1 MSCLSLFFCLPA
13 WVLKNFED
21 FFFSVVLW
29 AEFVY
34 SVFLACFFQSS
45 LSPASTLRI
54 TFIFLSLGCLPVSKL
69 WAYSEFILIS
79 VLKFCDTIPDHG
91 GDGPEG
97 ICCGLGSLQHVLC
110 RDNTQDVLVLL
121 AVQHLPAAQPGHGCH
136 WPSRVDRVPLACF
149 PVGAGSARG
158 ECLPSWPALRTI
170 LPFVEETQPHRTAHW
185 TE

>member
-1 MSCLSLFFCLPA
+1 MSCLSLFFSVYLH
-13 WVLKNFED
+13 KFSQS

-69 WAYSEFILIS
+69 WAYSDFILIS
-79 VLKFCDTIPDHG
+79 VLKFCDTIQDHR
-91 GDGPEG
+91 GDRPEW
-97 ICCGLGSLQHVLC
+97 ICCSLGSLQHVLC
-110 RDNTQDVLVLL
+110 RDNTPGRAGPA
-121 AVQHLPAAQPGHGCH
+121 AVQHLPAAQPGHGCR
-136 WPSRVDRVPLACF
+136 WPSRVDRLPLACF

-158 ECLPSWPALRTI
+158 VPRSSLPSWPALYTI
-170 LPFVEETQPHRTAHW
+170 LPLVEETQPHRA
-185 TE
+185 E